1 MGIKEKREMLGISQT
16 ELADLLSVTRSA
28 VCQWETGRT
37 IPRGKRLRL
46 LSLILQCTEEELCQG
61 A

>member
-1 MGIKEKREMLGISQT
+1 MGIKEKREKLGISQT

-28 VCQWETGRT
+28 VCQWETGRSV
-37 IPRGKRLRL
+37 PRGKRLRL
-46 LSLILQCTEEELCQG
+46 LSLILRCTEEELLN

>member
-1 MGIKEKREMLGISQT
+1 MSIKDKREALGISQK
-16 ELADLLSVTRSA
+16 ELAELLSVTPGA

-37 IPRGKRLRL
+37 LPRGKRLRL
-46 LSLILQCTEEELCQG
+46 LSLILRCTEEDLLRE